1 MTHSGFAY
9 RYELD
14 EPLYFELCRLSF
26 KGDDYKYP
34 VVIKIAVLMC
44 DNLNVG
50 IEAFVA
56 WLREEN
62 VQPPPQILMLLRRRR
77 AARGKGRHTG
87 ARRGIRAGKALR
99 RGAARA
105 GLGTLAEDGDDD
117 DDESVG
123 DFKSRIGGQSMQR
136 SESASSFGSE
146 ASGYS
151 AMTSM
156 TNFKSLMGSSVL
168 GGSAIC
174 GA

>member
-14 EPLYFELCRLSF
+14 EPVYFELCRLSF

-87 ARRGIRAGKALR
+87 ARRGMRAGKPLAWCGWRAFVFLRLRSRRTHRTASLLVAEAL
-99 RGAARA
+99 
-105 GLGTLAEDGDDD
+105 GDVI
-117 DDESVG
+117 STPRVV
-123 DFKSRIGGQSMQR
+123 
-136 SESASSFGSE
+136 
-146 ASGYS
+146 
-151 AMTSM
+151 
-156 TNFKSLMGSSVL
+156 SLLTG
-168 GGSAIC
+168 
-174 GA
+174 